1 MSPIALVGGN
11 EFRRICDPMDR
22 ALVALAGGPDT
33 QVAILPTAATN
44 ENPFVAGE
52 NGVRHF
58 RRLGA
63 RADKLMIVD
72 EQSAN
77 QADLV
82 GLLEDYGFIYFTS
95 GDPIYLHE
103 ILRASKTLDAVRAVH
118 RRGGLIAGS
127 SAGAMVLGSQFWR
140 FDGWTAGLGLEPHL
154 AVLPHHATLAARW
167 HAASMAASLPAGL
180 TLVGIDEAT
189 ALLIPEGRVLGVG
202 QVTVYAAAGAQVY
215 GPGDS
220 VPLPAGWN
228 RTSFV

>member
-11 EFRRICDPMDR
+11 EFRRECDPMDR
-22 ALVALAGGPDT
+22 ALLALAGGAGA

-52 NGVRHF
+52 SGARHF

-77 QADLV
+77 QAGLV
-82 GLLEDYGFIYFTS
+82 GLLEDYGFIYFTG
-95 GDPIYLHE
+95 GDPIYLHDT
-103 ILRASKTLDAVRAVH
+103 LRGSKTWEAVRAVH

-140 FDGWTAGLGLEPHL
+140 FDGWTAGLGLAPHL
-154 AVLPHHATLAARW
+154 AVMPHHATLAARW
-167 HAASMAASLPAGL
+167 DTASMAASLPAGV

-189 ALLIPEGRVLGVG
+189 ALLIPDGRVLGVG
-202 QVTVYAAAGAQVY
+202 QVTVYGAGGAQMY
-215 GPGDS
+215 GPGES
-220 VPLPAGWN
+220 VALPA
-228 RTSFV
+228 RLD